1 MSPEAPPL
9 AAREWALPA
18 ASTVARKQKLGLCV
32 RYGCL
37 AKRGAKKQYCCKH
50 HHQALK
56 RRDPISYIYSQRKQR
71 AKARGHAWTL
81 TLDNF
86 RDWCHFTGYH
96 EKTGRTAESASID
109 RKINAHGYHVW
120 NIRCIPYGANA
131 AKYTHAG
138 GGSWAVGDDGA
149 HHYTPA
155 SDADAAYYAA
165 AEARA
170 PAYEFHHEP
179 APF

>member
-1 MSPEAPPL
+1 MSTAAPKPT
-9 AAREWALPA
+9 AKEWTLPA
-18 ASTVARKQKLGLCV
+18 AGTEARKKRLGLCA
-32 RYGCL
+32 RYGCA
-37 AKRGAKKQYCCKH
+37 AKAGSHKKYCHRH

-138 GGSWAVGDDGA
+138 GGNWAVGDDGA

-155 SDADAAYYAA
+155 SAEDAAYYAA
-165 AEARA
+165 VAAAA
-170 PAYEFHHEP
+170 PSYEYRDEP
-179 APF
+179 LPF